1 MSTSTIYQSPQHLYS
16 RVMESILQINNEGV
30 LLLQAGNCKVAM
42 IRLARCL
49 AIMRTTAIE
58 GEKEVHFQFTRPPQM
73 NSLPGNSTKSSPRYL
88 FAAPLI
94 VTPRRSHCSTSFSSN
109 DGDQSTCKLLSIVLF
124 NLSLAHHLQALQL
137 METMQYKVQHEFNRS
152 EEVRDSLEK
161 SLRLYELCHSSL
173 VFTNSGLL
181 CSDLSIAVVVT
192 NNVGEIYKELYQQ
205 QGQNDQQEN
214 FRTAMACS
222 SEQLIQIFMF
232 FAATGGSNRLEGF
245 GDILSNAMATL
256 NGPQNVAPAA

>member
-1 MSTSTIYQSPQHLYS
+1 MSTSTIYQSPQHLHS
-16 RVMESILQINNEGV
+16 RVKESILQINNEGV

-49 AIMRTTAIE
+49 AIMTTTDIE

-88 FAAPLI
+88 FAAPSI
-94 VTPRRSHCSTSFSSN
+94 VTPHKSHSSTSFSSN
-109 DGDQSTCKLLSIVLF
+109 DGDQSICKLLSIVLF

-137 METMQYKVQHEFNRS
+137 METTQYKVQHEFNRS

-161 SLRLYELCHSSL
+161 SLRLYRLCHSSL

-205 QGQNDQQEN
+205 RGQNDQQEN
-214 FRTAMACS
+214 CRAAMTC

-232 FAATGGSNRLEGF
+232 FAANGGSNRLEGF

>member
-1 MSTSTIYQSPQHLYS
+1 MSTSTIYQSPQHLHS

-58 GEKEVHFQFTRPPQM
+58 GEKEVHYQFTRPPQM
-73 NSLPGNSTKSSPRYL
+73 NSLPGNSKSSPRYL
-88 FAAPLI
+88 FTAPLI
-94 VTPRRSHCSTSFSSN
+94 VTPHKSHCSTSFSSN
-109 DGDQSTCKLLSIVLF
+109 DGDQSICKLLSIVLF

-137 METMQYKVQHEFNRS
+137 IEMMQYKVQHEFNRS
-152 EEVRDSLEK
+152 EEVCDFLEK
-161 SLRLYELCHSSL
+161 SLLLYELCHSSL